1 MNRFPAHYP
10 VGEEQ
15 YSDKGKQLM
24 MIFYNNL
31 PIQLFGRG
39 QHVGDLDQER
49 PYNPRRSFF

>member
-10 VGEEQ
+10 VVEEQ